1 MSCPQY
7 GFIVYIKTFLLYMH
21 FCMDYHTASVLV
33 VWYDD
38 DNEYFVCYIVLSIF
52 SFVVTL
58 TLHDFEA

>member
-1 MSCPQY
+1 
-7 GFIVYIKTFLLYMH
+7 
-21 FCMDYHTASVLV
+21 MDYHTASVLV